1 MSPRI
6 LHLITAEL
14 RVVTLLPLLLY
25 QNLSLSVP
33 TAPAP
38 PTHTDLKHHRRL
50 EDKSLQEAS
59 WKHLMF
65 LNAGDDVGG

>member
-14 RVVTLLPLLLY
+14 RVITLLPLLLY

-38 PTHTDLKHHRRL
+38 PTHTDLKHLKQARRQIITGSIL
-50 EDKSLQEAS
+50 EAS
-59 WKHLMF
+59 H
-65 LNAGDDVGG
+65 VS